1 MAPPKYNAKSPAVK
15 RLLRE
20 AAELHEPTYNYY
32 AQPLEENLFE
42 WHFTI
47 RGPEDT
53 PFENG
58 IYHGRIVLPPEY
70 PMKPPNVIFMTPNGR
85 FELHK
90 KICLSIS
97 GYHPE
102 TWRPSWSIRTALLA
116 MIGFMPTHG
125 NGAIGSL
132 DYPDSER
139 KALSNRSAE
148 FKCSLCGKT
157 ADLLESKPAEEN
169 DEADEI
175 KKYSAQLKVTKPA
188 GEKSIDDN
196 ENDTSEP
203 KIGLS
208 EVEHI
213 EELPLRE
220 EGENQSDHIPE
231 IPSEIEADDEAEL
244 VEEEVPTSTP
254 TRPND
259 IASFALMWFLILVIA
274 FLVYRRLNKTYGID
288 LVEVLD
294 QYLTSLF
301 P

>member
-1 MAPPKYNAKSPAVK
+1 MTARYNSKSPAVK

-53 PFENG
+53 VFENG
-58 IYHGRIVLPPEY
+58 IYHGRIILPPEY

-132 DYPDSER
+132 DYTDEER
-139 KALSNRSAE
+139 RILTKRSVDYVC
-148 FKCSLCGKT
+148 KVCGPIKN
-157 ADLLESKPAEEN
+157 LLLDKPQDQAEEQ
-169 DEADEI
+169 EEI
-175 KKYSAQLKVTKPA
+175 KKYSSQLTTSKPINSP
-188 GEKSIDDN
+188 GESSTDKN
-196 ENDTSEP
+196 ENETSQEETSTLVSETNVEQIP
-203 KIGLS
+203 DSETKEDENEVIQEDGENSEELTG
-208 EVEHI
+208 EVEI
-213 EELPLRE
+213 SRPRRE
-220 EGENQSDHIPE
+220 
-231 IPSEIEADDEAEL
+231 
-244 VEEEVPTSTP
+244 
-254 TRPND
+254 ND
-259 IASFALMWFLILVIA
+259 LASFVLMWFLVLALA
-274 FLVYRRLNKTYGID
+274 FIIYRRLNKSFGID
-288 LVEVLD
+288 LVELAD
-294 QYLTSLF
+294 QYLTSLL

>member
-1 MAPPKYNAKSPAVK
+1 MAAARYNSRSPAVK

-53 PFENG
+53 VFENG

-132 DYPDSER
+132 DYTDQER
-139 KALSNRSAE
+139 SVLTKRSVD
-148 FKCSLCGKT
+148 FKCKTCGATK
-157 ADLLESKPAEEN
+157 DLLLDKSDDQGEEQ
-169 DEADEI
+169 EEI
-175 KKYSAQLKVTKPA
+175 KKYSSQLTTSKPSGNDSSEQA
-188 GEKSIDDN
+188 TDKNDN
-196 ENDTSEP
+196 ETAASPDEESSEALP
-203 KIGLS
+203 VATPEETNPLADGK
-208 EVEHI
+208 I
-213 EELPLRE
+213 EENAE
-220 EGENQSDHIPE
+220 EDVEV
-231 IPSEIEADDEAEL
+231 
-244 VEEEVPTSTP
+244 VEEDVVEIS
-254 TRPND
+254 RPRREND
-259 IASFALMWFLILVIA
+259 FASFFLMWFLILAIS
-274 FLVYRRLNKTYGID
+274 FIIYRRLNKSYGID
-288 LVEVLD
+288 LVQLAD
-294 QYLTSLF
+294 QYLTSLM